1 MPQKITCSECGYN
14 LYEGEILKSPQDIL
28 KKYEGRCPKCHRKLS
43 FSSGGVEITP
53 CDKND

>member
-1 MPQKITCSECGYN
+1 MPQKITCSECGCN
-14 LYEGEILKSPQDIL
+14 LYEGDILKSPQDIL

-53 CDKND
+53 NKEKE